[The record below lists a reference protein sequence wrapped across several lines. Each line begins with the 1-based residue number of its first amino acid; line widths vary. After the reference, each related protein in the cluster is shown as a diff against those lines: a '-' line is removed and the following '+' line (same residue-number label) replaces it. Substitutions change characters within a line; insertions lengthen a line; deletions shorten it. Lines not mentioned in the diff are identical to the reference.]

1 MTKKGSNMIT
11 YALSAG
17 SFGQITPS
25 TASAVRQSKF
35 RNFEPYLGFFA
46 EENDLTRESEK
57 LMQELIREGVFR
69 TASMHLPYNGN
80 LYWDPSAADETVR
93 RDVSERLI
101 ALIRKHADLM
111 GPMATLHASYGGIP
125 ASEHPQHIGQV
136 CKTIEELLPVAREL
150 GFVINVEYLPREC
163 VGNSE
168 AELLQIISNFDP
180 DQVGI
185 CMDVNHIMTK
195 YRELP
200 AMIDRLAPRINSFHL
215 CDYDGID
222 ETHWMPGQG
231 IHDWTELM
239 KHIRAIDHDLL
250 LILETEWQLKLK
262 TRAVDP
268 RFAFRQNERV
278 VWFLENCEKI
288 MPQIKDYQIPGN

>member
-1 MTKKGSNMIT
+1 MKKKGSHMIT

-46 EENDLTRESEK
+46 EENDLTRESAK

-111 GPMATLHASYGGIP
+111 GPMATLHPAAKSPLALIRGGL
-125 ASEHPQHIGQV
+125 AVS
-136 CKTIEELLPVAREL
+136 
-150 GFVINVEYLPREC
+150 
-163 VGNSE
+163 
-168 AELLQIISNFDP
+168 
-180 DQVGI
+180 
-185 CMDVNHIMTK
+185 
-195 YRELP
+195 
-200 AMIDRLAPRINSFHL
+200 RLR
-215 CDYDGID
+215 
-222 ETHWMPGQG
+222 
-231 IHDWTELM
+231 
-239 KHIRAIDHDLL
+239 
-250 LILETEWQLKLK
+250 
-262 TRAVDP
+262 
-268 RFAFRQNERV
+268 FRQRSTVSFFDGSLSDNPYTMQSDSPSSVRSPV
-278 VWFLENCEKI
+278 C
-288 MPQIKDYQIPGN
+288 